1 MSFWNFIINI
11 DGKRNYMYKD
21 FKVFNGKNI
30 VNVIYVNIKFWI
42 FLGEYEILWNKL
54 MKIYYSFW

>member
-1 MSFWNFIINI
+1 MSFLNFIINI

-30 VNVIYVNIKFWI
+30 VIVIYVNIKF
-42 FLGEYEILWNKL
+42 
-54 MKIYYSFW
+54 